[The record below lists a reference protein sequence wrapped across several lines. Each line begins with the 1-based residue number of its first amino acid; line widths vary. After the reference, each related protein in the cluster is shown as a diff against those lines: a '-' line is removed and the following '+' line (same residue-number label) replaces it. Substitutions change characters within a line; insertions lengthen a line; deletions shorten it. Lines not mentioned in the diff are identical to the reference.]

1 MKNSLRKL
9 FAVSL
14 LISGMTGLG
23 FGEVGPVKKTALITI
38 PAQFTVNAPV
48 EKVWDILTSAQ
59 GFGFLTGFIPTEAD
73 KNKRLA
79 NLGDRISATVWSDK
93 GVLFVTGSES
103 KKELRV
109 TWEVS
114 NSGYLCHKRA
124 VLSSS
129 KNGTE
134 VQYWDRYTDDQS
146 NADKTAQDVLEETKK
161 GVKAF
166 QALAEKP

>member
-9 FAVSL
+9 FVVGL
-14 LISGMTGLG
+14 LFSGITGLG
-23 FGEVGPVKKTALITI
+23 FSEVGPVKKTTLITI
-38 PAQFTVNAPV
+38 PAKFIVNAPI

-59 GFGFLTGFIPTEAD
+59 GFGSLTGFVPSETD

-124 VLSSS
+124 VLNPA

-146 NADKTAQDVLEETKK
+146 NADKTAQDVLAETKK

-166 QALAEKP
+166 QSLAEKP